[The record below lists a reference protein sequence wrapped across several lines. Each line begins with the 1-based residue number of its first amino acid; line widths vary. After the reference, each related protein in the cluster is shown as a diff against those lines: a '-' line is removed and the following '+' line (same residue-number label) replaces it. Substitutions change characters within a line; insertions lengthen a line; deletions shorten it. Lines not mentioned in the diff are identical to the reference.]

1 MLTVKIFS
9 NVTKWLK
16 RKSSFYEDLNGVVE
30 IILKWSMDL
39 TEAGIGFYSCS
50 ISY

>member
-30 IILKWSMDL
+30 IIPKWSIRGLDR
-39 TEAGIGFYSCS
+39 GRHRF
-50 ISY
+50 